1 MRHHSDFYKKIIQLN
16 EPCYLIA
23 EAGINHNGDIETAL
37 KLIDVACEAGA
48 NAVKFQTFKPEN
60 LVSMDAP
67 MAAYQKENTETNTT
81 QYEMLVKSQLKYE
94 NHAQLQEYC
103 INKDIDFLST
113 PFEEDS
119 ADFLETLD
127 VPAFKVPSG
136 EITNLPYLEHL
147 GSKGKPIILST
158 GMSNLA
164 EIEAAICRL
173 EKSGS
178 KEIVIL
184 HCVSQYPAP
193 PQDTNLRALE
203 TIKQAFGYPVGFSD
217 HSIGS
222 EIALAA
228 VSLGARVIEKHFT
241 LSKSMSGPDHK
252 ASLEPEELRSMIK
265 SIRTIEKAFGDGRKR
280 RMPCEENTAE
290 VARKSIFA
298 KKQIFAGQKITTDD
312 LSIKRPGTGIPA
324 NLIEFVLG
332 KRAVVD
338 ISKDM
343 FIDFSHLN

>member
-1 MRHHSDFYKKIIQLN
+1 
-16 EPCYLIA
+16 
-23 EAGINHNGDIETAL
+23 
-37 KLIDVACEAGA
+37 
-48 NAVKFQTFKPEN
+48 
-60 LVSMDAP
+60 
-67 MAAYQKENTETNTT
+67 
-81 QYEMLVKSQLKYE
+81 MLVKSQLKYE

-203 TIKQAFGYPVGFSD
+203 TINKHLAILWVFGPF
-217 HSIGS
+217 HW
-222 EIALAA
+222 L
-228 VSLGARVIEKHFT
+228 
-241 LSKSMSGPDHK
+241 
-252 ASLEPEELRSMIK
+252 
-265 SIRTIEKAFGDGRKR
+265 
-280 RMPCEENTAE
+280 
-290 VARKSIFA
+290 
-298 KKQIFAGQKITTDD
+298 
-312 LSIKRPGTGIPA
+312 
-324 NLIEFVLG
+324 
-332 KRAVVD
+332 
-338 ISKDM
+338 
-343 FIDFSHLN
+343 